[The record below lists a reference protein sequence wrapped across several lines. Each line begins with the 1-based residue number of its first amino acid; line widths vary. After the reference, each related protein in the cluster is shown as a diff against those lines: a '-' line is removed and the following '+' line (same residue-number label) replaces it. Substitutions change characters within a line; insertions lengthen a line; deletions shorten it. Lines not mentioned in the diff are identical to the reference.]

1 MSDKLAVFERIGSS
15 SGTEERYVNLVLRL
29 GKPSPLLYEVRG
41 FLDEKQHL
49 DPEVF
54 ARKVELL
61 LGVDSN
67 FSYEMYGQIES
78 PTEFKGIRC
87 QLMVNPLAG
96 SDYVEF
102 ASQGHIGDG
111 CCTNAEFLFRLYV
124 APDIAKNILE
134 RRLLA
139 ERVEERFVEDELLDA
154 EWNDSPAWMRVRV
167 DAVNYRH
174 INSDD
179 KVWFRLIRLYCY

>member
-1 MSDKLAVFERIGSS
+1 MLDKLAVFERIGSS
-15 SGTEERYVNLVLRL
+15 SRIEERYVSLKLRL

-41 FLDEKQHL
+41 FLGEKQHL
-49 DPEVF
+49 DPVVF

-67 FSYEMYGQIES
+67 FSYEMYGQIDS

-87 QLMVNPLAG
+87 QLMVNPQAG
-96 SDYVEF
+96 SDYIEF
-102 ASQGHIGDG
+102 ASQGYIGDG
-111 CCTNAEFLFRLYV
+111 WCTNAEFLFRLYV

-139 ERVEERFVEDELLDA
+139 ERVEERFVEDELLDT
-154 EWNDSPAWMRVRV
+154 EKNDSPVWMHVRV

-179 KVWFRLIRLYCY
+179 KVWFSLIRLYCY